1 MYSMNCT
8 APDSEIH
15 DESMDFIIRLY
26 RDFHTLSMQSLSQA
40 NLKTEESL
48 SQAETPAFHHAYD
61 S

>member
-15 DESMDFIIRLY
+15 DESMDFHSALQRFSYPL
-26 RDFHTLSMQSLSQA
+26 HAKSQPS
-40 NLKTEESL
+40 KFEIEESL
-48 SQAETPAFHHAYD
+48 SQAEKPAFDHAYD